1 MEELQKYLEYFAD
14 NPYLTFGVVAVGL
27 ILVLVLVVRM
37 ASRKP
42 KMIKAFSDTSG
53 AVYVSTHAVIDLVR
67 ATCEHIEGVSKPRVR
82 LKDKRGVT
90 HLDLH
95 LRLESGSRIR
105 EIRDALRQH
114 LKGTLQ
120 DNLGIENLGNITVIV
135 SEYKAGPLD
144 AISVHPPAPAPE
156 KAPEADEPP
165 PEEPEPDGSE
175 EEDEEKDGLAR
186 PHAPEPGQ
194 RTAADLLAE
203 KEEESTD
210 SDDPP
215 EKRDSGEER
224 KSF

>member
-1 MEELQKYLEYFAD
+1 MIEELQKYLNYFAD
-14 NPYLTFGVVAVGL
+14 NPYLTLGIVAAG
-27 ILVLVLVVRM
+27 LVLVLVLVLKM
-37 ASRKP
+37 STRKP

-67 ATCEHIEGVSKPRVR
+67 ATCEHIEGISRPRVR

-144 AISVHPPAPAPE
+144 AISVHPPAP
-156 KAPEADEPP
+156 P
-165 PEEPEPDGSE
+165 PEETKPEDKKTPAVEDNAE
-175 EEDEEKDGLAR
+175 PEEDQ
-186 PHAPEPGQ
+186 PVPPAPEPSH

-203 KEEESTD
+203 KEEDPDD
-210 SDDPP
+210 SDLI
-215 EKRDSGEER
+215 EKRHSEDER
-224 KSF
+224 K